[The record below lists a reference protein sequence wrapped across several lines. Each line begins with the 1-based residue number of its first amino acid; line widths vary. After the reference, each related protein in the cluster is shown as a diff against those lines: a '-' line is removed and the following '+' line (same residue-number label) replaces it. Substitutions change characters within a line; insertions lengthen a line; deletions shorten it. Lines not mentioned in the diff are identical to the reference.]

1 MAQEQ
6 ITRGKTIRMKLPTIA
21 AILKNHSSPD
31 GESLHLSIENPPYMR
46 LVIEGIGLGPNNRPA
61 ISVAH
66 YFEQNGDLC
75 QDPEMCFE
83 VERQGDEFAFNPY
96 MFQQA
101 IPPVYQEIES
111 NSTGHALRKQLESF
125 AAAWDKNIGEQ
136 GFLKAANAGAPLAS

>member
-1 MAQEQ
+1 M
-6 ITRGKTIRMKLPTIA
+6 RLPTIA
-21 AILKNHSSPD
+21 AILKNHSSSD
-31 GESLHLSIENPPYMR
+31 DDCLHLSIENPPYMR
-46 LVIEGIGLGPNNRPA
+46 LVIEDVGLGPNKRPA

-83 VERQGDEFAFNPY
+83 VERQSDEFTFNPY

-111 NSTGHALRKQLESF
+111 NSTDLVDFNGVGHIRSF
-125 AAAWDKNIGEQ
+125 LGWFLLSLAEVVKVVKVKVLAKTKN
-136 GFLKAANAGAPLAS
+136 K

>member
-1 MAQEQ
+1 
-6 ITRGKTIRMKLPTIA
+6 MKLPVIA
-21 AILKNHSSPD
+21 AILKSHPSSD
-31 GESLHLSIENPPYMR
+31 DDCLHLSIENPPYMR
-46 LVIEGIGLGPNNRPA
+46 LVIEDIGFGPNNRPA

-83 VERQGDEFAFNPY
+83 VERQGEEFTFNPY

-111 NSTGHALRKQLESF
+111 NSTGHALRKQLEVF
-125 AAAWDKNIGEQ
+125 AAQWDKNLGQQ
-136 GFLKAANAGAPLAS
+136 GFLKAANVGESSAN